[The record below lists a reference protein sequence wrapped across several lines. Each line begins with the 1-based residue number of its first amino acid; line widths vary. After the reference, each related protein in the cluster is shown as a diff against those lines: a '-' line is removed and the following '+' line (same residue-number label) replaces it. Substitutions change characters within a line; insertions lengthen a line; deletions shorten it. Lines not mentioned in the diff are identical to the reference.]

1 LLRQAA
7 AFYVR
12 PGDRWLARE
21 EEKWHPVS
29 ARIPRSAFGEDHDDF
44 GLNQSKVIVIEAKQ
58 QGLETMRVLII
69 GDGAREHAL
78 CWKLVESPLV
88 DELYCAPG
96 NDGVALLAE
105 CVPISMGALQTI
117 LNYCEDNEVEFIIV
131 DSLIALENGLV
142 DMLNRNGYPSFG
154 PDMGAVKLETS
165 KAFTKEFCER
175 HAIPTARFAR
185 FTAPEEA
192 RHHVAEGAL
201 PVVIKSDMPVA
212 GAKVAV
218 CRTREEADAAIAARL
233 NGAAGAEILIEDYLT
248 GAEIGFSVITDG
260 NVVLSLT
267 STTPR
272 WDGEEKP
279 ARPGCLSPAPEV
291 TPKVEAEIIERIFLP
306 TVEQMKAERRVCK
319 GLLAATIMLTA
330 EGPKL
335 LDYKVHFTDP
345 EWQVIMLRMNG
356 DLMPALIS
364 SYDEMLYRFNP
375 FRWHEEAAASV
386 VVTTDGA
393 RDPEQ
398 ISAAID
404 SAELADSDIVVF
416 QSYKDRDLGVSAGG
430 KDLADIRTRLRAALE
445 RIDHVL
451 QMK

>member
-1 LLRQAA
+1 
-7 AFYVR
+7 
-12 PGDRWLARE
+12 
-21 EEKWHPVS
+21 
-29 ARIPRSAFGEDHDDF
+29 
-44 GLNQSKVIVIEAKQ
+44 
-58 QGLETMRVLII
+58 MRVLII
-69 GDGAREHAL
+69 GDGARDHAL

-105 CVPISMGALQTI
+105 CVPIAMGALQTI
-117 LNYCEDNEVEFIIV
+117 LAYCEDNEVEFVIV
-131 DSLIALENGLV
+131 DSIIALENGLV

-165 KAFTKEFCER
+165 KAFTKEFCKR

-192 RHHVAEGAL
+192 CQYVAGSEF
-201 PVVIKSDMPVA
+201 PVVIKSDMPVD
-212 GAKVAV
+212 GARVV
-218 CRTREEADAAIAARL
+218 ICQTQEEADSAIKARL
-233 NGAAGAEILIEDYLT
+233 NGTVGAEILIEDYLT

-272 WDGEEKP
+272 WDGEDKP
-279 ARPGCLSPAPEV
+279 SMPGCLSPALEV
-291 TPKVEAEIIERIFLP
+291 TPEVEAEIVERIFLP
-306 TVEQMKAERRVCK
+306 TVEQMKAERRMCK
-319 GLLAATIMLTA
+319 GLLAAKIMLTK

-335 LDYKVHFTDP
+335 LDYKVRFTDP

-375 FRWHEEAAASV
+375 FRWHEHAAASV
-386 VVTTDGA
+386 IVTTDGM

-398 ISAAID
+398 ISAAVD
-404 SAELADSDIVVF
+404 TAELADSDIVVF
-416 QSYKDRDLGVSAGG
+416 QSYKDRELGVTAGG
-430 KDLADIRTRLRAALE
+430 KDLADIRARLRAAVE
-445 RIDHVL
+445 QIDHVL
-451 QMK
+451 QME